1 MLLPAGRG
9 VAVGAWWPLGY
20 APEMSTP
27 ASPPARQGRE
37 THLLLVTIAVSV
49 GVLLLLA
56 RFRFPAEPVDR
67 PVQSAPGPLERL
79 AAEATY
85 EELASIMA
93 DLERRLT
100 PRLQVVRTT
109 ASDGSE
115 SLVVATR
122 IAPDRGVVLT
132 PPNSSVEPADGSG
145 DIERVAHHA
154 GSGVSVLRVPAVDD
168 GAVSI
173 RSSAP
178 RPGPRYIVVVDA
190 TTQGPVLRPVYA
202 GRVQLVAD
210 TQTGAQQLSLVTSQ
224 QSIARGAAIFALD
237 GAFLGLVRDS
247 DDATVVLTGDYLR
260 TIAGS
265 APPAT
270 NSVRGSLGV
279 ELDGLTPGL
288 IRATGADR
296 GVAVAHIQP
305 GGPAEK
311 VLQSG
316 DVIQTVDGT
325 VVASVAEFRQIEGTR
340 SPKAG
345 VAITGIR
352 RGAALNVSVTAAD
365 AAAIAPARPGA
376 DHGIVGR
383 NVPGVGTEVITVAP
397 GSPAAAA
404 ALKPGDL
411 IVRLDGRAA
420 PTATVLADRYR
431 AAASNTALLLTVRR
445 GERHHVVGLDK
456 R

>member
-1 MLLPAGRG
+1 M
-9 VAVGAWWPLGY
+9 
-20 APEMSTP
+20 
-27 ASPPARQGRE
+27 
-37 THLLLVTIAVSV
+37 
-49 GVLLLLA
+49 LLA

-67 PVQSAPGPLERL
+67 PVQSAPAPLERL

-93 DLERRLT
+93 DLERRLA
-100 PRLQVVRTT
+100 PRVQVVRTT
-109 ASDGSE
+109 ATDGSE
-115 SLVVATR
+115 SLVVAPR
-122 IAPDRGVVLT
+122 IAPDRSVVLT
-132 PPNSSVEPADGSG
+132 RPGASVEPADGSG

-210 TQTGAQQLSLVTSQ
+210 THTGAQQLSLVTSQ
-224 QSIARGAAIFALD
+224 QSLARGAAIFALD

-247 DDATVVLTGDYLR
+247 GDTTVVLTGDYLR
-260 TIAGS
+260 TVAGS
-265 APPAT
+265 APPDT
-270 NSVRGSLGV
+270 NGVRGSLGV
-279 ELDGLTPGL
+279 ELDPLTPGL
-288 IRATGADR
+288 SRATGADR
-296 GVAVAHIQP
+296 GVAVAHVQP

-316 DVIQTVDGT
+316 DVIQSVDGT
-325 VVASVAEFRQIEGTR
+325 VVLSVAEFRQVEGTR
-340 SPKAG
+340 SPGAS
-345 VAITGIR
+345 VAIVGIR
-352 RGAALNVSVTAAD
+352 RGAALNVNVTAAD
-365 AAAIAPARPGA
+365 AAAVPAAGSSA

-383 NVPGVGTEVITVAP
+383 DVRGVGIEVVTAAP

-404 ALKPGDL
+404 GLRPGDL
-411 IVRLDGRAA
+411 IVRVDDRSAPATAA
-420 PTATVLADRYR
+420 LTDRYR
-431 AAASNTALLLTVRR
+431 AAASNTALLLTVQR
-445 GERHHVVGLDK
+445 GGRHHVLGLDK